1 MVQGQIL
8 SWRLGHLLEKLL
20 ASAWGH
26 SPEVWLWSQWRI
38 THQSC
43 PSRSLGFSDCA
54 IFHRSVSSANY
65 IPYLAIRYRRTLKL
79 MSHLI
84 NNHDSMFFYFWEIVT
99 GSQRQATG
107 TNYFTTDIV
116 LWIFGIPILIFIK
129 LIPLT
134 QCDDWKLRTRV
145 HFVHLLQ
152 HYNDPGLHPLTSSA
166 IFVLFVHSHRDC
178 GDFPWVLQFSPTP
191 KYGQCCKLIGECKLA
206 LVECG
211 G

>member
-145 HFVHLLQ
+145 HFVDLLP
-152 HYNDPGLHPLTSSA
+152 HTTMTLGSILWPPVLSLCYLYILTVTVEISHGCSSFLPHQNTGSVA
-166 IFVLFVHSHRDC
+166 S
-178 GDFPWVLQFSPTP
+178 
-191 KYGQCCKLIGECKLA
+191 
-206 LVECG
+206 
-211 G
+211 